1 MIKLAM
7 AKGRITEDASDLL
20 TALAFDMEEI
30 KRSRKLIILNE
41 TQTVS
46 LILLKAGDIPRYV
59 LGGAVD
65 IGVVGKDTVL
75 ECDLEV
81 YELLEL
87 NFSKCQLCLAGPKGG
102 TPLFQNMKIA
112 TKYPNMT
119 KRFIKQRGIGA
130 EIIPLSGSIEI
141 APLIG
146 LSDVIVDLVQTGRT
160 LVENN
165 LEVYEVLLDIA
176 PMLIANK
183 VRYRTK
189 ETALMDII
197 AIFESYGGT
206 DEIL

>member
-7 AKGRITEDASDLL
+7 AKGRITEDAADLL
-20 TALAFDMEEI
+20 KALAFDLEEI

-41 TQTVS
+41 PKTIALV
-46 LILLKAGDIPRYV
+46 LLKAGDIPRYV
-59 LGGAVD
+59 FGGAVD

-102 TPLFQNMKIA
+102 TPLFQNIKIA

-119 KRFIKQRGIGA
+119 KRFIKQRGIQA

-165 LEVYEVLLDIA
+165 LEVYEVLMDIA

-189 ETALMDII
+189 EAVLMDII
-197 AIFESYGGT
+197 TIFESYGGT
-206 DEIL
+206 NEIL

>member
-1 MIKLAM
+1 M
-7 AKGRITEDASDLL
+7 AKGRITEDAADLL
-20 TALAFDMEEI
+20 TALAFDMQEI

-81 YELLEL
+81 YELVEL

-102 TPLFQNMKIA
+102 TPLFQNIKIA
-112 TKYPNMT
+112 TKYPNVT
-119 KRFIKQRGIGA
+119 KRFIKQRGIQA

-165 LEVYEVLLDIA
+165 LEVYEVLMDIA

-189 ETALMDII
+189 EAALMAII
-197 AIFESYGGT
+197 TIFESYGGT

>member
-1 MIKLAM
+1 M
-7 AKGRITEDASDLL
+7 AKGRITEDAADLL
-20 TALAFDMEEI
+20 TALAFDMQEI

-81 YELLEL
+81 YELVEL

-102 TPLFQNMKIA
+102 TPLFQNIKIA

-119 KRFIKQRGIGA
+119 KRFIKQRGIQA

-165 LEVYEVLLDIA
+165 LEVYEVLMDIA

-189 ETALMDII
+189 EAALMAII
-197 AIFESYGGT
+197 TIFESYGGT

>member
-1 MIKLAM
+1 M
-7 AKGRITEDASDLL
+7 AKGRITEDAADLL
-20 TALAFDMEEI
+20 KALAFDLEEI

-41 TQTVS
+41 PKTIALV
-46 LILLKAGDIPRYV
+46 LLKAGDIPRYV
-59 LGGAVD
+59 FGGAVD

-102 TPLFQNMKIA
+102 TPLFQNIKIA

-119 KRFIKQRGIGA
+119 KRFIKQRGIQA

-165 LEVYEVLLDIA
+165 LEVYEVLMDIA

-189 ETALMDII
+189 EAVLMDII
-197 AIFESYGGT
+197 TIFESYGGT
-206 DEIL
+206 NEIL

>member
-7 AKGRITEDASDLL
+7 AKGRITEDAADLL
-20 TALAFDMEEI
+20 TTLAFDLEEI

-41 TQTVS
+41 PKTIALV
-46 LILLKAGDIPRYV
+46 LLKAGDIPRYV
-59 LGGAVD
+59 FGGAVD

-197 AIFESYGGT
+197 TIFESYGGT

>member
-7 AKGRITEDASDLL
+7 AKGRITEDAADLL
-20 TALAFDMEEI
+20 TALAFDMQEI

-81 YELLEL
+81 YELVEL

-102 TPLFQNMKIA
+102 TPLFQNIKIA

-119 KRFIKQRGIGA
+119 KRFIKQRGIQA

-165 LEVYEVLLDIA
+165 LEVYEVLMDIA

-189 ETALMDII
+189 EAALMAII
-197 AIFESYGGT
+197 TIFESYGGT

>member
-20 TALAFDMEEI
+20 TALAFDMQEI

-81 YELLEL
+81 YELVEL
-87 NFSKCQLCLAGPKGG
+87 NYSKCQLCLAGPKGG
-102 TPLFQNMKIA
+102 TPLFQNIKIA

-119 KRFIKQRGIGA
+119 KRFIKQRGIQA

-165 LEVYEVLLDIA
+165 LEVYEVLMDIA

-189 ETALMDII
+189 EAALMAII
-197 AIFESYGGT
+197 TIFESYGGT

>member
-1 MIKLAM
+1 MT
-7 AKGRITEDASDLL
+7 GVQTC
-20 TALAFDMEEI
+20 ALPIFF
-30 KRSRKLIILNE
+30 
-41 TQTVS
+41 
-46 LILLKAGDIPRYV
+46 
-59 LGGAVD
+59 GGAVD

-102 TPLFQNMKIA
+102 TPLFQNIKIA

-119 KRFIKQRGIGA
+119 KRFIKQRGIQA

-165 LEVYEVLLDIA
+165 LEVYEVLMDIA

-189 ETALMDII
+189 EAVLMDII
-197 AIFESYGGT
+197 TIFESYGGT
-206 DEIL
+206 NEIL

>member
-7 AKGRITEDASDLL
+7 AKGRITEDAADLL
-20 TALAFDMEEI
+20 TALAFDMQEI

-81 YELLEL
+81 YELVEL

-102 TPLFQNMKIA
+102 TPLFQNIKIA
-112 TKYPNMT
+112 TKYPNVT
-119 KRFIKQRGIGA
+119 KRFIKQRGIQA

-165 LEVYEVLLDIA
+165 LEVYEVLMDIA

-189 ETALMDII
+189 EAALMAII
-197 AIFESYGGT
+197 TIFESYGGT

>member
-7 AKGRITEDASDLL
+7 AKGRITEDASNLL
-20 TALAFDMEEI
+20 EALNFNLESI
-30 KRSRKLIILNE
+30 RHSRKLIIFNE
-41 TQTVS
+41 SKTIS
-46 LILLKAGDIPRYV
+46 LILLKASDIPRYV
-59 LGGAVD
+59 LEGAVD
-65 IGVVGKDTVL
+65 MGVVGKDTVL
-75 ECDLEV
+75 ECDLEL

-102 TPLFQNMKIA
+102 TPLFQNIKIA

-119 KRFIKQRGIGA
+119 KRFIKQRGLQA

-160 LVENN
+160 LVEND
-165 LEVYEVLLDIA
+165 LEVYEVLLEIA

-189 ETALMDII
+189 ETALMQMLT
-197 AIFESYGGT
+197 IFESYGGNDVT
-206 DEIL
+206 I